1 MFLFYFLAEKFQQL
15 QVSNQSQEILDP
27 TFCRKRKP
35 MAAKRHCQPEV
46 EVNCRSEEEDD
57 EEGDD
62 DNQDGEEGEYEDK
75 TCPMT
80 PPQHPSRCS
89 RGVSTHESDELT
101 HKNAT
106 ASELTLD
113 DSSPP
118 STTSSTISDK
128 AKDNHDNGSKRFEDG
143 KFWNFMFGFRS
154 TPQSHKQQNQEKNTT
169 HGWNLNTLFNDSF
182 YFNLLWW
189 LNSQQ
194 GIRFPSSHR

>member
-1 MFLFYFLAEKFQQL
+1 MNCILFLFYFLAEKFQQL
-15 QVSNQSQEILDP
+15 QVSDQSQEISDP

-46 EVNCRSEEEDD
+46 EVNCRSEEEEDDD

-62 DNQDGEEGEYEDK
+62 DNQDGEGGEYEDK

-106 ASELTLD
+106 ASTELTLD

-143 KFWNFMFGFRS
+143 KSWNFVFGFKS
-154 TPQSHKQQNQEKNTT
+154 TLQSKKQ
-169 HGWNLNTLFNDSF
+169 
-182 YFNLLWW
+182 
-189 LNSQQ
+189 
-194 GIRFPSSHR
+194 